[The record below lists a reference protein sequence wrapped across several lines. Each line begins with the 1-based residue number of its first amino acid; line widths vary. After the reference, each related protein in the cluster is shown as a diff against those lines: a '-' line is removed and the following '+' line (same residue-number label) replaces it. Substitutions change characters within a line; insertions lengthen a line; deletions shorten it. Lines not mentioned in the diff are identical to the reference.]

1 MARQMKFAEYLQ
13 IQRIMTY
20 REGAMRDFNTYL
32 QDVDFSVLQQLFQER
47 GEKRVYRKKEFFIQQ
62 HTKSRFLGWIERGTF
77 QYRFIDSEGAEH
89 IVGYAF
95 ENEFVGDYSSFLK
108 GIESL
113 VGIQALTECIV
124 YRLARNEMIGYWD
137 TDLNT
142 QKYGRLIAESLY
154 GMAYKRILESY
165 CSPEIRYRELM
176 RRSPNLKENVS
187 LKSIASYL
195 GVTPETI
202 SHIRKKILLEKKS

>member
-1 MARQMKFAEYLQ
+1 
-13 IQRIMTY
+13 
-20 REGAMRDFNTYL
+20 MRDFNTYL

-47 GEKRVYRKKEFFIQQ
+47 GEKCVYRKKNFYSAAYEI
-62 HTKSRFLGWIERGTF
+62 TLLGWIERGTF

-142 QKYGRLIAESLY
+142 QNTED
-154 GMAYKRILESY
+154 
-165 CSPEIRYRELM
+165 
-176 RRSPNLKENVS
+176 
-187 LKSIASYL
+187 
-195 GVTPETI
+195 
-202 SHIRKKILLEKKS
+202 